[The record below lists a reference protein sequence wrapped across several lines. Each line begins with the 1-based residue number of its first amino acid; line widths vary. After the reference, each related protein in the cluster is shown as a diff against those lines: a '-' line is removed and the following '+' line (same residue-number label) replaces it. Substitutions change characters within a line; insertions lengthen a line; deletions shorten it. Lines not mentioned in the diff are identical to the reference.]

1 MLGEKRVWLYPWEAR
16 PALHLRG
23 DQGGAKREVGINNWE
38 RQSCAELHGARAQ
51 ADAYVQLSTCQFLT
65 SSLLRVE
72 KAINGLDS
80 SEICL
85 RAQSD
90 SLGKR

>member
-1 MLGEKRVWLYPWEAR
+1 MYAADSRTVHLPQSGELPGTRFLIVT
-16 PALHLRG
+16 
-23 DQGGAKREVGINNWE
+23 QVNNGKGFE
-38 RQSCAELHGARAQ
+38 SSFIAF
-51 ADAYVQLSTCQFLT
+51 VQLSTCQFLT
-65 SSLLRVE
+65 SSLLLVE